1 MGELKRKVSMKH
13 STIITPIKPWANV
26 IREWWDYR
34 EVFVLLGWRD
44 IILQYRQTVV
54 GVLWVLLRPL
64 LTVAVFTL
72 IFNKIAGFS
81 SGNTPY
87 VLVVFSGM
95 LVWQFFADMFAY
107 GSNSFLANVS
117 LISKV
122 YFPRVML
129 PASRLLCSTIDF
141 VVTFVAYL
149 VIAWLKY
156 GMFPTATH
164 VLVLPVV
171 FVWLVILS
179 LAVALFFGSLVVRF
193 RDFKHVVPF
202 MIQLGFY
209 GTPVAF
215 SLSMIPKTYYKLLA
229 LNPLTGVIHGFRY
242 ALLGEQLEIA
252 VIAISLI
259 VTCLIVLIAL
269 AYFKQSERFFA
280 DFI

>member
-1 MGELKRKVSMKH
+1 MKH
-13 STIITPIKPWANV
+13 TTIITPIKPWAKV
-26 IREWWDYR
+26 IQEWWDYK

-64 LTVAVFTL
+64 LTVAVFT
-72 IFNKIAGFS
+72 IVFNKIAGFS
-81 SGNTPY
+81 SGDTPY

-129 PASRLLCSTIDF
+129 PASRLLCSTVDF
-141 VVTFVAYL
+141 AVTFFAYL
-149 VIAWLKY
+149 AVSWIKY
-156 GMFPTATH
+156 GMLPALTH
-164 VLVLPVV
+164 VLVLPFM
-171 FVWLVILS
+171 FVWLVGLS
-179 LAVALFFGSLVVRF
+179 LAMALFFGSLVVRF

-209 GTPVAF
+209 ATPVAF
-215 SLSMIPKTYYKLLA
+215 SLSMIPKEYYWIIA
-229 LNPLTGVIHGFRY
+229 LNPLAGVIHGFRY
-242 ALLGEQLEIA
+242 ALLGESLEFI
-252 VIAISLI
+252 VMFISLT
-259 VTCLIVLIAL
+259 VTCALMAL
-269 AYFKQSERFFA
+269 ALVYFKVSERLFA